1 MRKRIFIS
9 IPLVVALSGCAEFYN
24 NLGKIGGT
32 AGGAAIGAVVGK
44 EVGGDKG
51 LVIGAAVGAG
61 IGFLIGKFIDERRA
75 AQRQIAKEHNAEIS
89 FDDIKTAGEK
99 GDRVTIADNNQFG
112 VGKSSLNSDAKI
124 LYTKLAKTYQ
134 NSQSKRKILIVGH
147 TDDSGASKN
156 NQKLS
161 EARAKTVGQI
171 FAKNGTNIKDIYYWG
186 AGESQPIA
194 DNNTN
199 EGRMKNRRVEI
210 IELDKEEDI
219 IKYTQNIAVNPA
231 YFTKIARSNA
241 VIAKSEKQT
250 QSSTKKAVSQTS
262 KTKNETSNDKKPVK
276 IAQKSK
282 QEPKTNTPQ
291 VQENTQEDSFEIL
304 TKNPQASKSVKAGD
318 VLVDFDGRAIRGDSF
333 ALGKEYGGEK
343 STFSIITKA
352 YASTGLQNCYFDVY
366 HEEGGVKHLSNG
378 KALPKTTEFRKSL
391 NGGSWQG
398 MVNNNLVGIAPISV
412 LRDGGRAT
420 ANPKVLIFKD
430 YVNSSNAKSD
440 YKIGSLVNTYEGE
453 NGLLYRVFSTDKKS
467 PIKCM
472 DIVFD
477 NKNSSNAKGYLYYTA
492 SNGAILE
499 KDFEIKPLR
508 K

>member
-1 MRKRIFIS
+1 MRKQIFIS
-9 IPLVVALSGCAEFYN
+9 IPLVVALSGCAGLYE
-24 NLGKIGGT
+24 NLGKVGGT
-32 AGGAAIGAVVGK
+32 AGGATIGAVIGK
-44 EVGGDKG
+44 KVGGDG
-51 LVIGAAVGAG
+51 GMVVGAVIGGG
-61 IGFLIGKFIDERRA
+61 LGFLIGKFIDERRA

-89 FDDIKTAGEK
+89 FDDIKTSGEK

-134 NSQSKRKILIVGH
+134 NSQTKRKILIVGH

-171 FAKNGTNIKDIYYWG
+171 FAKNGTDIKDIYYWG

-194 DNNTN
+194 DNNTK
-199 EGRMKNRRVEI
+199 EGKMKNRRVEI

-231 YFTKIARSNA
+231 YFTKVEQIS
-241 VIAKSEKQT
+241 IPTKTAKKSKPSSEK
-250 QSSTKKAVSQTS
+250 SSEKVVQKVTSKDEKSAKVATNSKQETKKQETKKQEEKSDFGIF
-262 KTKNETSNDKKPVK
+262 TKNEETSKEVKPSD
-276 IAQKSK
+276 I
-282 QEPKTNTPQ
+282 
-291 VQENTQEDSFEIL
+291 
-304 TKNPQASKSVKAGD
+304 
-318 VLVDFDGRAIRGDSF
+318 LVDFDGRAINGNAF
-333 ALGKEYGGEK
+333 ALNKEYGGEK

-352 YASTGLQNCYFDVY
+352 YASTGLQNCFFDTY

-398 MVNNNLVGIAPISV
+398 MVNNNLIGIAPISV
-412 LRDGGRAT
+412 LRDGGKAT
-420 ANPKVLIFKD
+420 ENPKVMIFKD

>member
-1 MRKRIFIS
+1 MRKQIFIS
-9 IPLVVALSGCAEFYN
+9 IPLVVALSGCAGLYE

-32 AGGAAIGAVVGK
+32 AGGAAVGAVIGK

-51 LVIGAAVGAG
+51 MIVGATIG
-61 IGFLIGKFIDERRA
+61 GGLGFLIGKFIDERRA

-89 FDDIKTAGEK
+89 FDDIKTSGEK

-134 NSQSKRKILIVGH
+134 NSQTKRKILIVGH

-171 FAKNGTNIKDIYYWG
+171 FAKNGTDIKDIYYWG

-231 YFTKIARSNA
+231 YFTKIEQIS
-241 VIAKSEKQT
+241 IPTKTAKKSKPSSEK
-250 QSSTKKAVSQTS
+250 SSEKVVQKVTS
-262 KTKNETSNDKKPVK
+262 KDEKSAKVATNSKQEEKSDFGIFTKNEEISKDVK
-276 IAQKSK
+276 SSDI
-282 QEPKTNTPQ
+282 
-291 VQENTQEDSFEIL
+291 
-304 TKNPQASKSVKAGD
+304 
-318 VLVDFDGRAIRGDSF
+318 LVDFDGRAINGNAF
-333 ALGKEYGGEK
+333 ALNKEYGGEK

-352 YASTGLQNCYFDVY
+352 YASSDFQNCFFDTY

-378 KALPKTTEFRKSL
+378 KVLPKTTEFRKSL

-398 MVNNNLVGIAPISV
+398 MVNNNLIGIAPISV
-412 LRDGGRAT
+412 LRDGGKAT